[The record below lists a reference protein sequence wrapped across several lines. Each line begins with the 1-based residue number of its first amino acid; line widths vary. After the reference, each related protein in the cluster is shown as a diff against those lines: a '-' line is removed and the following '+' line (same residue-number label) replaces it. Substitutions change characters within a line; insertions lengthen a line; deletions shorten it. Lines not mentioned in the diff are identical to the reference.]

1 MISITLNVNDNEYE
15 AEVAPYHTLCD
26 VLRDK
31 LGFTEV
37 KNSCNNGECGAC
49 TVLIDGKPV
58 SSCITL
64 AAQAN
69 GKKITTVKGL
79 STNTKT
85 LFRPSE
91 YFKPA
96 SVAEAIKLLEQYGE
110 KGWLIAGGTDLLV
123 EKDPR
128 VEVLIDITG
137 LELDYIKSDSQGLRI
152 GATTTF
158 ADLAVSPILQK
169 SPFNILAQA
178 ARQIGTPQIR
188 NVATIG
194 GNICHAVPS
203 ADSAPALLVLGATLS
218 ISGKTGERVVNI
230 ADFFKDVRK
239 DALEKGELL
248 TEVQLPVL
256 PARTG
261 TAFTK
266 KGRVAVADLAVVN
279 AAVRVTLTAG
289 NTCQDACIALG
300 AVAPVPL
307 RARKAEAMLE
317 GEEPREELLEKVAA
331 RAAEEIKPI
340 SDIRSSA
347 EYRKTLSRVLVER
360 ALKEAVTRAQA

>member
-1 MISITLNVNDNEYE
+1 MS
-15 AEVAPYHTLCD
+15 
-26 VLRDK
+26 
-31 LGFTEV
+31 
-37 KNSCNNGECGAC
+37 
-49 TVLIDGKPV
+49 
-58 SSCITL
+58 
-64 AAQAN
+64 
-69 GKKITTVKGL
+69 
-79 STNTKT
+79 NTKT

-91 YFKPA
+91 YFKPN

-123 EKDPR
+123 EKDPQ
-128 VEVLIDITG
+128 VEVLIDIAG
-137 LELDYIKSDSQGLRI
+137 LGLDYVKSDSQGVRI

-158 ADLAVSPILQK
+158 ANIAASPILQK
-169 SPFNILAQA
+169 NPYNILVQA
-178 ARQIGTPQIR
+178 ASQIGTPQIR

-203 ADSAPALLVLGATLS
+203 ADSAPALLILGATLS
-218 ISGKTGERVVNI
+218 ISSKAGERSIKI

-248 TEVQLPVL
+248 TEVQLPTF

-261 TAFTK
+261 TAFLK

-279 AAVRVTLTAG
+279 VAIRITLTADDI
-289 NTCQDACIALG
+289 CDEACIALG

-307 RARKAEAMLE
+307 RAREAEAMLK
-317 GEEPREELLEKVAA
+317 GEKPGEELLEKVAA
-331 RAAEEIKPI
+331 QAAEEIKPI
-340 SDIRSSA
+340 SDVRGSA

-360 ALKEAVTRAQA
+360 ALKEAVARAQA